1 MLMRKMKKTFVMA
14 LALSALPFDQ
24 ASNITGA
31 GASFPYPIYA
41 KWASL
46 YEKET
51 GNKVNYQSI
60 GSGGGQ
66 QQIIAKTID
75 FGASDDPMKAELLQ
89 QHQLFQYPAIIGGT
103 VPVVNLPEI

>member
-1 MLMRKMKKTFVMA
+1 MLPKVLRK
-14 LALSALPFDQ
+14 LALVAISLPFIAQ
-24 ASNITGA
+24 ANAHEITGA

-41 KWASL
+41 KWAGL
-46 YEKET
+46 YQQQT

-75 FGASDDPMKAELLQ
+75 FGC
-89 QHQLFQYPAIIGGT
+89 QYSGNQSRRIKT
-103 VPVVNLPEI
+103 VR

>member
-1 MLMRKMKKTFVMA
+1 MLLVKTAKKFVVIGLSLGVMA
-14 LALSALPFDQ
+14 SSYAET
-24 ASNITGA
+24 ITGA

-60 GSGGGQ
+60 GSGGG
-66 QQIIAKTID
+66 
-75 FGASDDPMKAELLQ
+75 
-89 QHQLFQYPAIIGGT
+89 
-103 VPVVNLPEI
+103 

>member
-1 MLMRKMKKTFVMA
+1 MLKT
-14 LALSALPFDQ
+14 
-24 ASNITGA
+24 ITGA

-41 KWASL
+41 KWAGL

-75 FGASDDPMKAELLQ
+75 FGASDDPMKGENISRTQTFAISR
-89 QHQLFQYPAIIGGT
+89 HHWGNCTGCQYS
-103 VPVVNLPEI
+103 